1 MSWLLLKTEPQM
13 DERGDELTSDLLLR
27 LQEGLLPLVT
37 KLDAKK
43 VQLGKLEAE
52 VQDRAQVLEA
62 VEQKIE
68 TSQKIL
74 RSDFQVSNLA
84 LACLPL
90 HSASWKFR

>member
-1 MSWLLLKTEPQM
+1 M
-13 DERGDELTSDLLLR
+13 LLR

-52 VQDRAQVLEA
+52 VEDRAQVLEG
-62 VEQKIE
+62 VEQKIK

-74 RSDFQVSNLA
+74 RSDLQVSNLV

-90 HSASWKFR
+90 HSASWRFG